1 MNSRKFS
8 LRSLFGW
15 IIKKKRPDLPIVFAS
30 ARRGCTSARDRVRSG
45 IEPLE
50 GRIAPAILL
59 NAHTL
64 AFNDLDGDLVKVTF
78 SRDIFDLT
86 SGVVPSALEA
96 VFKFSAGKAH
106 LGAANATDDVP
117 QQLQLID
124 LGSVPTRLVRGV
136 PQSVVGGVSFTVTS
150 DTNPNSGQA
159 LGDGFAAI
167 GAIKAGANPLGAV
180 MIDGDLGQID
190 AGVGTSKVGVGILVT
205 QSIGK
210 FGTTTQA
217 AAPVPN
223 LNSDITGRVG
233 RLVVIEDVKGYFHV
247 TDATQFINGSVRVN
261 QRGTIGQITI
271 GGSLTGNPTVA
282 AASDNTGRIEAFDIG
297 NVTIGTDS
305 TDGIFGGGGKNS
317 GTLVAVHS
325 LGNVTVSGSV
335 EGGGA
340 ESAGAIAS
348 NGTIGII
355 KIGGDFKGGT
365 ALRAGTIAS
374 NGAIA
379 SITIGSAGAPHDII
393 GGSGESSAS
402 ILIGTNLGA
411 LHVFGN
417 ITGGSAFHSGG
428 VLANGSIVSA
438 IVDGS
443 IVGGADSS
451 SGSIEAAR
459 SLGPVLIGANLTGG
473 DGTGS
478 GTVTAGATLVRIT
491 VLGDVIG
498 GKGAHSGA
506 ILGGQNP
513 ASTVR
518 TLGNVTIDG
527 ALVGGEGSGSGSI
540 ISGGTIAAVKIGAGL
555 NSGVAIQGGIGAVS
569 GTIFAHGNIASVTTL
584 RTVAGGSGAG
594 SATIQADGTIGFVSI
609 TGNLTGGTGV
619 ESASIFSHENATA
632 ARPIA
637 GNIGVVSITG
647 GLIGGAERSG
657 LIEADGALGR
667 AIIGSILGGTGALSG
682 SIVTGAGLLRTG
694 PTTSISVGGLIEDGS
709 GANSG
714 AIYIGA
720 RLGSLNV
727 GALVGADIRVAQDLG
742 VLRVD
747 SDVLYSTI
755 TARGQAVRGLTNDVA
770 IGSIIIDG
778 DVTNSSI
785 RAGYDIAGG
794 AVNADAQIG
803 AVRVTGNWTA
813 STLAAG
819 VVDGDDNLFGTSD
832 DRLIPVANSARII
845 AQIASVI
852 IDGNVEGS
860 AAGGDHFG
868 FISQRIGAFKANG
881 ATVALTATAG
891 QSFAVGTT
899 GDTTVR
905 EVATVV

>member
-417 ITGGSAFHSGG
+417 ITGGSAFHSGS

-438 IVDGS
+438 LVDGS

-451 SGSIEAAR
+451 GGSIEAAR
-459 SLGPVLIGANLTGG
+459 SLGSVVIGANLTGG
-473 DGTGS
+473 DGAGS
-478 GTVTAGATLVRIT
+478 GTVTAGASLARIT
-491 VLGDVIG
+491 VFGDVIG

-513 ASTVR
+513 ASSVK
-518 TLGNVTIDG
+518 TLGNVTLVG
-527 ALVGGEGSGSGSI
+527 ALTGGEGIGSGSI
-540 ISGGTIAAVKIGAGL
+540 ISGGTIAAVKIGTGL
-555 NSGVAIQGGIGAVS
+555 TSGVAIQGGIGAVS
-569 GTIFAHGNIASVTTL
+569 GTVFAHGAIASVTAL
-584 RTVAGGSGAG
+584 RGITGGTGAG
-594 SATIQADGTIGFVSI
+594 SASIQAGGSLGFVSI
-609 TGNLTGGTGV
+609 AGDVTGGTGV
-619 ESASIFSHENATA
+619 ESASIFSHEDADA

-637 GNIGVVSITG
+637 GNIGTVSITG
-647 GLIGGAERSG
+647 KLKGVGARSAF
-657 LIEADGALGR
+657 IKADGGLGR
-667 AIIGSILGGTGALSG
+667 AILGSMEDGA
-682 SIVTGAGLLRTG
+682 IVSGAGDVRAGATA
-694 PTTSISVGGLIEDGS
+694 SIAVQ
-709 GANSG
+709 G
-714 AIYIGA
+714 AIDGGAIHIGA
-720 RLGSLNV
+720 RLGSLTV
-727 GALVGADIRVAQDLG
+727 DAMTGADIRVAQDIG
-742 VLRVD
+742 SLRVNGSVLD
-747 SDVLYSTI
+747 S
-755 TARGQAVRGLTNDVA
+755 RLTTGVA
-770 IGSIIIDG
+770 IGSVTIDG

-785 RAGYDIAGG
+785 LAGYDIAGG

-803 AVRVTGNWTA
+803 RVRVTGNWTA

-819 VVDGDDNLFGTSD
+819 VIDGDDNLFGTLD
-832 DRLIPVANSARII
+832 DALIPVPNSARII

-852 IDGNVEGS
+852 IDGNVDGS
-860 AAGGDHFG
+860 AASGDHFG
-868 FISQRIGAFKANG
+868 FVSQRIGAFMANG
-881 ATVALTATAG
+881 VAAGLTATGG
-891 QSFAVGTT
+891 QSFEVGPT

-905 EVATVV
+905 EVATLV